1 VRSRQAEDVIAMR
14 RTTQVL
20 VALIGVTV
28 VGIAVAHLLLGGAA
42 VIGGS
47 PLNAT
52 AEGEHRFF
60 AALFLCYGLAFLWC
74 VPDIEAKRR
83 QVNLLAGAFLLG
95 GLARLASVA
104 ISGPPNAFYS
114 AMLLVELAVPLL
126 LFYLVSRV
134 PQST

>member
-20 VALIGVTV
+20 VTLIGVTV
-28 VGIAVAHLLLGGAA
+28 VGIAVAHLVLGGAA

-60 AALFLCYGLAFLWC
+60 AALFLCFGLAFLWC
-74 VPDIEAKRR
+74 VPGIETKRR

-126 LFYLVSRV
+126 LFYLASRV

>member
-1 VRSRQAEDVIAMR
+1 MT
-14 RTTQVL
+14 RTTQIL
-20 VALIGVTV
+20 VAAIGVAI
-28 VGIAVAHLLLGGAA
+28 VGIGAAHLILGGAA

-60 AALFLCYGLAFLWC
+60 AALLCCYGLAFLWC
-74 VPDIEAKRR
+74 VRGIGAKRR
-83 QVNLLAGAFLLG
+83 PLNLLAGAFLFG

-114 AMLLVELAVPLL
+114 VMLGVELLMPLLV
-126 LFYLVSRV
+126 FFMVSRL
-134 PQST
+134 PQSS

>member
-1 VRSRQAEDVIAMR
+1 
-14 RTTQVL
+14 
-20 VALIGVTV
+20 
-28 VGIAVAHLLLGGAA
+28 
-42 VIGGS
+42 
-47 PLNAT
+47 
-52 AEGEHRFF
+52 
-60 AALFLCYGLAFLWC
+60 LAFLWC
-74 VPDIEAKRR
+74 VPGIETKRR

-126 LFYLVSRV
+126 LFYLASRV

>member
-1 VRSRQAEDVIAMR
+1 MTRMTQA
-14 RTTQVL
+14 L
-20 VALIGVTV
+20 VGAI
-28 VGIAVAHLLLGGAA
+28 GIAVVAIGAAHLILGGAA

-60 AALFLCYGLAFLWC
+60 AALFCCYGPAFLWC
-74 VPDIEAKRR
+74 VRGIEGKRR
-83 QVNLLAGAFLLG
+83 PLNLLAGAFLFG

-114 AMLLVELAVPLL
+114 VMLGVELVIPLLVFFMA
-126 LFYLVSRV
+126 SRL
-134 PQST
+134 PESP